1 MVRPGYPWRV
11 FFIRPPGVYA
21 PQEDTGML
29 AAALRRE
36 TLRPGAEVLDVGTG
50 SGALAVAAARHGA
63 GRVTAVDAALAA
75 VLTTRL
81 NAWFAGHRGQVRA
94 YRGDLLRP
102 VAGHR
107 FDLIMANPPYV
118 PCAAPVPPRGGRAR
132 AWDAGPDGRAVL
144 DRLCAQAPTL
154 LAPDGVLLLV
164 HSGLCDPVRTVE
176 LLAGAGLKAAVTDR
190 RSIPFGPVLRRR
202 APWLEAQG
210 LTAPGQDKE
219 ELVVVRAQR
228 PA

>member
-1 MVRPGYPWRV
+1 MLPGYSWPV
-11 FFIRPPGVYA
+11 FFIKPPGVYA

-36 TLRPGAEVLDVGTG
+36 TLRPGAEVLDVGAG

-63 GRVTAVDAALAA
+63 GRVTATDAAFAA

-81 NAWFAGHRGQVRA
+81 NAWFAGHASRVRA
-94 YRGDLLRP
+94 HRGDLLRP
-102 VAGHR
+102 VAGRR
-107 FDLIMANPPYV
+107 FDLVMANPPYV
-118 PCAAPVPPRGGRAR
+118 PCPAPVLPRGGRAR

-144 DRLCAQAPTL
+144 GRLCAQVPAL
-154 LAPDGVLLLV
+154 LAPGGVLLLV
-164 HSGLCDPVRTVE
+164 HSQLCAPDRTVD
-176 LLAGAGLKAAVTDR
+176 LLTGAGLETSVTDR
-190 RSIPFGPVLRRR
+190 RFIPFGPVMRQR

-210 LTAPGQDKE
+210 LIAPGQDKE

-228 PA
+228 PE

>member
-1 MVRPGYPWRV
+1 M
-11 FFIRPPGVYA
+11 FFIKPPGVYA

-36 TLRPGAEVLDVGTG
+36 TLRSGAEVLDVGTG
-50 SGALAVAAARHGA
+50 SGALAVVAARHGA
-63 GRVTAVDAALAA
+63 GRVTAIDAAFAA

-81 NAWFAGHRGQVRA
+81 NAWFAGHRGRVRA
-94 YRGDLLRP
+94 CRGDLLRP
-102 VAGHR
+102 VAGRR

-118 PCAAPVPPRGGRAR
+118 PCSAPALPHGGRAR

-144 DRLCAQAPTL
+144 DRLCAQAPAL
-154 LAPDGVLLLV
+154 LAPEGVLLLV
-164 HSGLCDPVRTVE
+164 HSGICDPARTVE
-176 LLAGAGLKAAVTDR
+176 LLSGAGLKAGVTDR
-190 RSIPFGPVLRRR
+190 RFIPFGPVLRQR

-210 LTAPGQDKE
+210 LIAPGQDKE
-219 ELVVVRAQR
+219 ELVVIRAQR